1 MIPMPFEYPPRLG
14 WCTKH
19 NSTTVCKDCEIES
32 LREENKRYR
41 EALEGIAHSQYS
53 GRYDL
58 FINFVH
64 LTAKAALDT
73 K

>member
-41 EALEGIAHSQYS
+41 EALEKISILQLDFQM
-53 GRYDL
+53 R
-58 FINFVH
+58 N
-64 LTAKAALDT
+64 TAIEALEPL
-73 K
+73 